1 MDRNER
7 EAREFE
13 REARDARERGNQ
25 RRGDDMQAH
34 ADYLRDE
41 VKHGTPVYRAGGGR

>member
-1 MDRNER
+1 MDRNET

-13 REARDARERGNQ
+13 REAREARQRGNG
-25 RRGDDMQAH
+25 RRADDMQAH

-41 VKHGTPVYRAGGGR
+41 VKRGTPVYRKR